1 MGLVHDIMRTP
12 HAQEGID
19 IDEVVRYSAKKTSKQ
34 VRVSMRDEFLVR
46 VNIRV
51 EGHGY
56 MSIIINIPSTCTG

>member
-1 MGLVHDIMRTP
+1 MEIP

-19 IDEVVRYSAKKTSKQ
+19 VDEVVRNSAKKTSKQ

-56 MSIIINIPSTCTG
+56 MPFAISVPLTRTG

>member
-1 MGLVHDIMRTP
+1 MRTP

-19 IDEVVRYSAKKTSKQ
+19 IDEVVRYSANKTSKQ

-56 MSIIINIPSTCTG
+56 MPFTISISLTRMG